1 MERITRS
8 TQGRVLGGVCA
19 GLPEFGGIGTNR
31 LRLLFVLAGL
41 CGGIGV
47 VIYVSCWLV
56 IPADDHDADT
66 DAVRSVVVLAWA
78 TSGLVAVVLLA
89 AIGAAATVFG
99 LGWVIFG
106 LTAIVFAAGLF
117 WPSRIPRVA
126 VLLGVLALTLPA
138 VAVGLSPMRLT
149 FQAGDSHLVPKSAA
163 ALRSTVFRSGFGT
176 MLIDLRRTKLPSS
189 GTVALRIDAGLR
201 RTIVALPTDSCV
213 KVRIRYDVHTFTGQL
228 ASLLS
233 GQSAPPFPDLVLFG
247 RLYGGNVVNNPHG
260 IATNRS
266 DVNGPTLDIDFSSQG
281 GGLYV
286 RDYPN
291 RISPDLAPNWPGFVV
306 TPELRPNL
314 QGPFLKGESKKVTAI
329 ILRGWRHRR
338 RKELANRAYVNSRI
352 GGPCVR

>member
-8 TQGRVLGGVCA
+8 TDGRVLGGVCA
-19 GLPEFGGIGTNR
+19 GLPELRGIGTNR

-66 DAVRSVVVLAWA
+66 DAVRSVVVVAWA

-99 LGWVIFG
+99 LGWVIFV
-106 LTAIVFAAGLF
+106 LAAIVFAAGLF

-126 VLLGVLALTLPA
+126 ALLGVLALTLPA
-138 VAVGLSPMRLT
+138 AAVGLSPMRLT
-149 FQAGDSHLVPKSAA
+149 LQSGDSHLVPKSGA
-163 ALRSTVFRSGFGT
+163 ALSSTVFRSGLGT
-176 MLIDLRRTKLPSS
+176 MLIDLRHTKLPSS
-189 GTVALRIDAGLR
+189 GTVTLRIQAGLR
-201 RTIVALPTDSCV
+201 RTIVALPTGSCV
-213 KVRIRYDVHTFTGQL
+213 RVRIRYDVHTFTGQL

-247 RLYGGNVVNNPHG
+247 RLFGANVVSNPRG
-260 IATNRS
+260 SATS
-266 DVNGPTLDIDFSSQG
+266 GAGTSGPTLNIDFTSQG

-291 RISPDLAPNWPGFVV
+291 RISPDLEPDWPGFTV
-306 TPELRPNL
+306 TPEPRPNL
-314 QGPFLKGESKKVTAI
+314 QGPFLKGESKKVDAI
-329 ILRGWRHRR
+329 ILSGWRHRHTQ
-338 RKELANRAYVNSRI
+338 ELASQAYVNSRME
-352 GGPCVR
+352 GPCAR